1 MDIEELARALK
12 VEKLA
17 MIGEKIEVHNLDTE
31 TAEEILEFLKSIA
44 GKKSTGYVAFKD
56 SSIVFKMDENRCLIA
71 VTARD
76 KTFGVLKRMREI

>member
-1 MDIEELARALK
+1 MDAEELAKALK

-17 MIGEKIEVHNLDTE
+17 IMGEKIEVYNLDVKM
-31 TAEEILEFLKSIA
+31 AEEIFEVLNSIA

-56 SSIVFKMDENRCLIA
+56 SSIVFKMNEDGCIIA
-71 VTARD
+71 ITARD